1 MEDDTLLK
9 ITQSMEEKLGKD
21 ASATIADDI
30 GLLIS
35 ENEKTK
41 ATIKEQGEHI
51 EKLRADK
58 EKLVLAN
65 GNLLK
70 QIPMGTEEMK
80 KEVVEEKPSSR
91 IDLASCFDK
100 AGMFKR

>member
-1 MEDDTLLK
+1 MDDDTLLK

-41 ATIKEQGEHI
+41 STLKEQTRHI
-51 EKLRADK
+51 EKLQADK

-70 QIPMGTEEMK
+70 QIPMGE
-80 KEVVEEKPSSR
+80 EEKGVANPEEKSPPR
-91 IDLASCFDK
+91 IDLASCFDGR
-100 AGMFKR
+100 GMFKR

>member
-1 MEDDTLLK
+1 
-9 ITQSMEEKLGKD
+9 MEEKLGKD

-41 ATIKEQGEHI
+41 ATLKEQTEHI
-51 EKLRADK
+51 EKLQADK

-70 QIPMGTEEMK
+70 QIPMGEEMK
-80 KEVVEEKPSSR
+80 KVAEPEEKPSPR
-91 IDLASCFDK
+91 IDLASCFDGR
-100 AGMFKR
+100 GMFKR